1 MFRLYGWSFVLSQNS
16 RVSWRRKK
24 KDGVSCV
31 SLWTIDNL
39 KAIHWMYCYPCTLY
53 TLLNLLYPYVYF
65 VLVYTLA
72 SFKSLLCLKTLNSS
86 NHTKAEFF
94 FSFFSF
100 FFFFKFF
107 TTLPP
112 LRRFQNI
119 GLSLG
124 SYGILTDFFSSRYVN
139 SSKKQ
144 WKSHWVSVEYYLF
157 RILWMLTLLGT

>member
-1 MFRLYGWSFVLSQNS
+1 MCLW
-16 RVSWRRKK
+16 
-24 KDGVSCV
+24 

-39 KAIHWMYCYPCTLY
+39 KAIHWMYFYPCTLY

-65 VLVYTLA
+65 VLVYNLV
-72 SFKSLLCLKTLNSS
+72 SFKSLLCLETIIRKPNS
-86 NHTKAEFF
+86 
-94 FSFFSF
+94 

-124 SYGILTDFFSSRYVN
+124 SYRILTDFFSSRYVN

-157 RILWMLTLLGT
+157 RILWMLTLLGTLRSNDAHGDENVKKQ

>member
-1 MFRLYGWSFVLSQNS
+1 
-16 RVSWRRKK
+16 
-24 KDGVSCV
+24 
-31 SLWTIDNL
+31 
-39 KAIHWMYCYPCTLY
+39 MYFYPCTLY

-65 VLVYTLA
+65 VLVYTLG
-72 SFKSLLCLKTLNSS
+72 SFKPLLCLETLNSS

-94 FSFFSF
+94 F

-124 SYGILTDFFSSRYVN
+124 SYRILTDFFSSRYVN

-157 RILWMLTLLGT
+157 RKL

>member
-1 MFRLYGWSFVLSQNS
+1 MEFCPFTEQFNS
-16 RVSWRRKK
+16 SRSAEKK
-24 KDGVSCV
+24 KDNRQLESYQ
-31 SLWTIDNL
+31 
-39 KAIHWMYCYPCTLY
+39 WMYFYPCTLY
-53 TLLNLLYPYVYF
+53 NLLNLLYPYVYF
-65 VLVYTLA
+65 VLVYTLG
-72 SFKSLLCLKTLNSS
+72 SFKSLLCLETLNSS
-86 NHTKAEFF
+86 NHTEAEFF
-94 FSFFSF
+94 F

-124 SYGILTDFFSSRYVN
+124 SYRILTDFFSSRYVN

-157 RILWMLTLLGT
+157 RKLWMLTLLGTLRSNDAHGDENVKKQ